1 MSIRLLKTAIISST
15 SALMLSACI
24 GGGTSYTPA
33 EQEMSDTMTSSKYQP
48 ATREMRNNVETQ
60 DLFAQAAFWSKEY
73 QINPGDLESAIKL
86 SAAVRKMGNPVKAIE
101 IAQTSRAM
109 YPRDPYL
116 AAEYIAA
123 LIAAEKATEAMEPLD
138 SALRTSPG
146 YARLWSLKGAAL
158 DQAEQYDLARK
169 HYARALEITPHD
181 PNIMANVGLSYALQ
195 GDSRSAEGWLRRAAS
210 IPGASSSV
218 HQNLALVLQLQG
230 KTKEAEQYAAQNLG
244 KPKMPNLPNVNSYQ
258 APQRQY
264 QGQNQ
269 RPVPQA
275 YAPQAT
281 QKSYTQPQTQQRFQ
295 QPGATLQSYEGNG
308 GARSASDAA
317 RAAAQNRSRRS
328 SSVMGA
334 PNAEQQSVLDRIAN
348 SIGPQAS
355 GSQGANQNFATKA
368 QQGGEPPNMRGGYP
382 QAGPRQAAPQGYP
395 QNYQGPQYQ
404 QPAAPRR
411 RGAARRRG

>member
-1 MSIRLLKTAIISST
+1 MSIRLIKTAIIST
-15 SALMLSACI
+15 ASALTLTACI
-24 GGGTSYTPA
+24 AGTAYTPA
-33 EQEMSDTMTSSKYQP
+33 EKEMAETMISSKYQP
-48 ATREMRNNVETQ
+48 ATRERRNNIETQ

-123 LIAAEKATEAMEPLD
+123 LIASERATEAMEPLD

-181 PNIMANVGLSYALQ
+181 PNIMANVGLSFALQ
-195 GDSRSAEGWLRRAAS
+195 GDANSAESWLRRAAS
-210 IPGASSSV
+210 VPGANSSV

-230 KTKEAEQYAAQNLG
+230 KTQEAERYAAQNL
-244 KPKMPNLPNVNSYQ
+244 PKSNMPNLPNVNSYQ
-258 APQRQY
+258 AP
-264 QGQNQ
+264 NQ
-269 RPVPQA
+269 AMRPQQQSPQA
-275 YAPQAT
+275 YAPQ
-281 QKSYTQPQTQQRFQ
+281 YTQPQTQQRFQ
-295 QPGATLQSYEGNG
+295 QPQATLQSYEGNG
-308 GARSASDAA
+308 AASTASDAA

-334 PNAEQQSVLDRIAN
+334 PNAEQQSVLDRIAKN
-348 SIGPQAS
+348 IGPQAARQQAPPS
-355 GSQGANQNFATKA
+355 GQPA
-368 QQGGEPPNMRGGYP
+368 MRGGYATKP
-382 QAGPRQAAPQGYP
+382 TGQTAPQGYP
-395 QNYQGPQYQ
+395 QTYPGQQYQ
-404 QPAAPRR
+404 QPAAPQQRR
-411 RGAARRRG
+411 EAARRRG

>member
-1 MSIRLLKTAIISST
+1 MSIRLLKTAFISSA

-24 GGGTSYTPA
+24 GGTSYTPA

-86 SAAVRKMGNPVKAIE
+86 SSAVRKMGNPVKAIE

-123 LIAAEKATEAMEPLD
+123 LIAAERATEAMEPLD
-138 SALRTSPG
+138 TALRTSPG

-181 PNIMANVGLSYALQ
+181 PNVMANVGLSYALQ

-230 KTKEAEQYAAQNLG
+230 KTQEAEQYAVQNLG
-244 KPKMPNLPNVNSYQ
+244 KPKMPDLPNVNSYQ
-258 APQRQY
+258 APKRQY
-264 QGQNQ
+264 QGQ
-269 RPVPQA
+269 RP
-275 YAPQAT
+275 APQAHAPRAP
-281 QKSYTQPQTQQRFQ
+281 QNYAPKYTQPQTQQRFG
-295 QPGATLQSYEGNG
+295 QPGATLQSYEGNS

-355 GSQGANQNFATKA
+355 GAPGQNQGYAPEPQKGMSQ
-368 QQGGEPPNMRGGYP
+368 PNMHGGYSP
-382 QAGPRQAAPQGYP
+382 AGPAQSAPQGYP
-395 QNYQGPQYQ
+395 QNYQGQQYQ
-404 QPAAPRR
+404 QPSAPRR

>member
-1 MSIRLLKTAIISST
+1 MSIRVLKTALISSA
-15 SALMLSACI
+15 SALLLSACV
-24 GGGTSYTPA
+24 GGTSYTPA

-48 ATREMRNNVETQ
+48 ATREMRNNIETQ

-123 LIAAEKATEAMEPLD
+123 LIAAERATEAMEPLD
-138 SALRTSPG
+138 TALRTSPG

-181 PNIMANVGLSYALQ
+181 PNVMANVGLSYALQ

-210 IPGASSSV
+210 IPGASNSV

-230 KTKEAEQYAAQNLG
+230 KTQEAEQYAAQNLG
-244 KPKMPNLPNVNSYQ
+244 KPQMPNLPNVNSYQ
-258 APQRQY
+258 APQRPSKRQS
-264 QGQNQ
+264 Q
-269 RPVPQA
+269 RQKPQA
-275 YAPQAT
+275 YAPQAS
-281 QKSYTQPQTQQRFQ
+281 KYTQPQTQQRFG

-308 GARSASDAA
+308 SARSASDAA

-328 SSVMGA
+328 SSVLGT
-334 PNAEQQSVLDRIAN
+334 PNAEQQSVLDRIA
-348 SIGPQAS
+348 STIGPQAS
-355 GSQGANQNFATKA
+355 GPQSQNQGYAPQA
-368 QQGGEPPNMRGGYP
+368 QKGMTPPNMRGGYSP
-382 QAGPRQAAPQGYP
+382 SGPAQPAPQGYP
-395 QNYQGPQYQ
+395 QNYQGQQYQ